1 MEAAAA
7 IRQAREQAKLSKR
20 ELARRAGT
28 SPAAIV
34 QYEAGARE
42 PSYATLRRILRAT
55 GFDAELRVVPGRRE
69 LSATRGRHL
78 VEVLAL
84 AEHLPRRR
92 AARRITYPPFA
103 R

>member
-1 MEAAAA
+1 MDPATA

-28 SPAAIV
+28 SAAAIV
-34 QYEAGARE
+34 HYESGSRE
-42 PSYATLRRILRAT
+42 PSFRTLTRILRAA
-55 GFDAELRVVPGRRE
+55 GFDAELRVVQGRRE
-69 LSATRGRHL
+69 LHVTRGRHL
-78 VEVLAL
+78 AEVLEL

>member
-1 MEAAAA
+1 MDPGSA

-34 QYEAGARE
+34 HYESGARE
-42 PSYATLRRILRAT
+42 PSYTTLKRILRAA
-55 GFDAELRVVPGRRE
+55 GFDAELNVVPRRRD
-69 LSATRGRHL
+69 LKATRGRHL
-78 VEVLAL
+78 VEVLEL